1 MPDGADRALIDAAR
15 TGLADAA
22 DPVKA
27 PQMQRYMR
35 SAMPYRGVAK
45 PARAVLARRL
55 FTEFPLHSPR
65 AWLATTR
72 SLWDEAEWREERY
85 LAMDLTGHRAY
96 RQWQEPEVLPL
107 YEHMIVT
114 GAWWDYVDEIASR
127 RVGPLLLAYPD
138 DVAPVMRAWS
148 RDTDLWRRR
157 TSIICQ
163 LAAKERTDVALLA
176 ECLEAGIGEPDFFL
190 RKAIGWALRQHARID
205 PGWVRDFV
213 ATHPGLSP
221 LSVREAT
228 KHLQRRVAS

>member
-1 MPDGADRALIDAAR
+1 VDDSAWADRGLIAAAR
-15 TGLADAA
+15 SNLAELA

-45 PARAVLARRL
+45 PERAKLATRL
-55 FTEFPLHSPR
+55 FANFPLTAPESFV
-65 AWLATTR
+65 ATVRT
-72 SLWDEAEWREERY
+72 LWDEAEFREERY

-96 RQWQEPEVLPL
+96 RDWQRPDLLPL

-114 GAWWDYVDEIASR
+114 GAWWDYVDEIAAR

-138 DVAPVMRAWS
+138 AIASVMRTWS
-148 RDTDLWRRR
+148 RDPDLWRRR

-163 LAAKERTDVALLA
+163 LAAKDRTDVPLLT
-176 ECLEAGIGEPDFFL
+176 ECLAAGIGERDFFI

-205 PGWVRDFV
+205 PDWVRAFV
-213 ATHPGLSP
+213 TEHPDLSP

-228 KHLQRRVAS
+228 KHL